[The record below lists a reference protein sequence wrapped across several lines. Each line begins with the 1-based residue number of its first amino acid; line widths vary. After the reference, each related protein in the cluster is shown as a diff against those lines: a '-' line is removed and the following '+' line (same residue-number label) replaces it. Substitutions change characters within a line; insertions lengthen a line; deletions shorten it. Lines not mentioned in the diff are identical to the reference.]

1 MAMNPMKRR
10 ARNSFLVGFLVALI
24 IMAVVVFILLFQIKS
39 IKEAKEKIEALQKQ
53 VLVATSDLKSGQSIT
68 IDDFTNQTVQ
78 TTVNPS
84 DVISATDFEFTDNSG
99 EIITKIDEDGNE
111 LKKSMVMKID
121 VPSGTIVTKNMIS
134 ETDDQTGN
142 SERIQELNMIVLP
155 SQLLNGDYIDIRL
168 SMPNGQDFIVLSK
181 KKVLGT
187 NSTSIWLKLSEEE
200 LLVLTNSIVEAYT
213 ITGSKLYAIQY
224 IEPGLQDKPIPTY
237 NVSAATLALIE
248 KDPNIKEEAKQK
260 LYTNY
265 STDIRRTY
273 IEPEL
278 QKDIENQ
285 GALVSAGNSN
295 EIEKIQA
302 AREEFVESLEGSE
315 DVGYSR

>member
-1 MAMNPMKRR
+1 MAMNPMQRR

>member
-1 MAMNPMKRR
+1 MAMNPMQRR

-53 VLVATSDLKSGQSIT
+53 VLVASSDLKSGQSVT
-68 IDDFTNQTVQ
+68 MDDFTNQTVQ

-134 ETDDQTGN
+134 ETDDQTAD

-155 SQLLNGDYIDIRL
+155 SQLVNGDYIDIRL

-187 NSTSIWLKLSEEE
+187 NSTSVWLKLSEEE
-200 LLVLTNSIVEAYT
+200 LLTLTNSIVEAYT
-213 ITGSKLYAIQY
+213 ITGAKLYAIQY

-248 KDPNIKEEAKQK
+248 ANPNIKDEAKQK
-260 LYTNY
+260 LYANY
-265 STDIRRTY
+265 STDMRRTY
-273 IEPEL
+273 FEPEL